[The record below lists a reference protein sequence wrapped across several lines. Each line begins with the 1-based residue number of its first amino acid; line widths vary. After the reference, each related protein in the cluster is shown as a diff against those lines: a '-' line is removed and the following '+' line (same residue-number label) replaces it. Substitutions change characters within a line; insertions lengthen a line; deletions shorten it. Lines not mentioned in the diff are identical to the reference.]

1 NAFMVGPT
9 SDESHEKTYDFLVNG
24 DGSQGGY
31 SNPLPDGFPVAQKDG
46 GEINAS
52 SSDVIIRANNRR
64 TRLRIRL
71 YL

>member
-1 NAFMVGPT
+1 MF
-9 SDESHEKTYDFLVNG
+9 E
-24 DGSQGGY
+24 
-31 SNPLPDGFPVAQKDG
+31 PLPDGFPVAQKDG

-71 YL
+71 YLRYNPTNLPA